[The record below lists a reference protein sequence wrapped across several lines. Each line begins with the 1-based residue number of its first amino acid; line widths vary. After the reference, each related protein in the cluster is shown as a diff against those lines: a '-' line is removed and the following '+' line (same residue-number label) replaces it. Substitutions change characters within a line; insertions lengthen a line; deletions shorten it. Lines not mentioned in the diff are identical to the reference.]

1 MTYSS
6 VGIMALIIH
15 LVINFDVLRGRSI
28 RDHRAAPSRSYR
40 YFLYSLT
47 LFYLSDSF
55 WGIFYEARLPILS
68 YAATVFFF
76 STMALSILFWTRYVM
91 DYLRLKGISRLFQRF
106 TGWIIF
112 TIQILEVLINFFW
125 PVLFSFNEAGEYH
138 PHSLRY
144 FSFTLQ
150 MVMFLLTS
158 VSALSVAL
166 RSKTRLRPRY
176 YAVGFFG
183 ILMTGA
189 IVLQVYF
196 PLHPFYAVGCLL
208 GTCLIHPFVL
218 GDEKEEHRRELET
231 MLRRE
236 QEQREAL
243 ASARALAHTDALT
256 GVGNPHAYVDA
267 QLDVDSR
274 IANGELTAFAVL
286 AFDLNRL
293 KQIND
298 NYGHDAGDR
307 YLCAACDLIR
317 RSFPNSAV
325 FRVGGDE
332 FVAFLEGDDFRN
344 RHVLFTA
351 FDKAVEEN
359 LSVERGVVI
368 SAGMGV
374 FLPGVDFSCHSV
386 FTRAD
391 KAMYERKQILHDR
404 ADAMNEGALHV

>member
-76 STMALSILFWTRYVM
+76 FTMALSILFWTRYVM

-150 MVMFLLTS
+150 MVMFLLN
-158 VSALSVAL
+158 
-166 RSKTRLRPRY
+166 KK
-176 YAVGFFG
+176 GHG
-183 ILMTGA
+183 IYNIGSGRA
-189 IVLQVYF
+189 
-196 PLHPFYAVGCLL
+196 
-208 GTCLIHPFVL
+208 
-218 GDEKEEHRRELET
+218 ET
-231 MLRRE
+231 WNS
-236 QEQREAL
+236 L
-243 ASARALAHTDALT
+243 ASA
-256 GVGNPHAYVDA
+256 
-267 QLDVDSR
+267 
-274 IANGELTAFAVL
+274 
-286 AFDLNRL
+286 
-293 KQIND
+293 
-298 NYGHDAGDR
+298 
-307 YLCAACDLIR
+307 
-317 RSFPNSAV
+317 V
-325 FRVGGDE
+325 F
-332 FVAFLEGDDFRN
+332 
-344 RHVLFTA
+344 
-351 FDKAVEEN
+351 
-359 LSVERGVVI
+359 
-368 SAGMGV
+368 
-374 FLPGVDFSCHSV
+374 
-386 FTRAD
+386 
-391 KAMYERKQILHDR
+391 KAMKRPFIL
-404 ADAMNEGALHV
+404 AGAK